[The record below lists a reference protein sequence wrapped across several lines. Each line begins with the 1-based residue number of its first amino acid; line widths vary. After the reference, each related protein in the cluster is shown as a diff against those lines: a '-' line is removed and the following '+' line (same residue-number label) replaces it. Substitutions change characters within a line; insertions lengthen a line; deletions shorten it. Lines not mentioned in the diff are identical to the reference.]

1 MAHTQEYTMMNNVT
15 SNPSQRDSIR
25 GLPSN
30 HQRKTAL
37 VTGASGGI
45 GWQLAQ
51 LLAQDQYGLILI
63 DIREKQLME
72 AKQQLLENWPGLQVE
87 TITADLAEKG
97 MAEHIQQTLLDEERQ
112 VDILIN
118 NAGFGTLGFF
128 WDTSWERESQMI
140 HLHVLTLTHLTK
152 LLLPGMV
159 KRGYGKIL
167 NVASLAGFMPGPLSA
182 VYNASKAYVL
192 AFSEAIAN
200 EVRGKGVT
208 VTVLCPGLTPTG
220 FQAAVGVGDPE
231 LTANRWISTSAKE
244 VALTG
249 YQAMQRGRTIA
260 IPGTINKL
268 LVQAHRFLP
277 RNMAARMVRWAQE
290 KNRSFLKK

>member
-1 MAHTQEYTMMNNVT
+1 MNNKET
-15 SNPSQRDSIR
+15 TNTPQQYATQP
-25 GLPSN
+25 LPFN
-30 HQRKTAL
+30 QERKTAL

-45 GWQLAQ
+45 GFQLAR
-51 LLAQDQYGLILI
+51 LLAKDQHDLILV

-87 TITADLAEKG
+87 TITADLSEKG
-97 MAEHIQQTLLDEERQ
+97 VAERIQQTLLEKGRR
-112 VDILIN
+112 VDVLIN

-128 WDTSWERESQMI
+128 LDTSWEKESQMI
-140 HLHVLTLTHLTK
+140 NLHIHTLTHLTK
-152 LLLPGMV
+152 LFLPGMAE
-159 KRGYGKIL
+159 RGHGKVL
-167 NVASLAGFMPGPLSA
+167 NVASLAGFMPGPLTA

-200 EVRGKGVT
+200 EVRGRGVT

-231 LTANRWISTSAKE
+231 LTANRWISTSAEE

-249 YQAMQRGRTIA
+249 YRAMQRGRTIA

-277 RNMAARMVRWAQE
+277 RDMAARMVRWAQE